1 MGSDTRV
8 VVDVT
13 VISAL
18 ALQMRL
24 TNEADDPVEMPAHQL
39 PWSNAYSTLV
49 VAVETDAPGTVL
61 ERSTPVDDPVVGM
74 VTVQPRETL
83 TGQIDLGARFPG
95 LTAALAE
102 RDVVVFWSWQ
112 LQPLDGQSGP
122 RTGGWVLLPRR

>member
-1 MGSDTRV
+1 MGSATKV
-8 VVDVT
+8 VVDATVT
-13 VISAL
+13 SAL

-24 TNEADDPVEMPAHQL
+24 TNEAADPVEMPAQQL

-49 VAVETDAPGTVL
+49 VAVETDGPGTVL
-61 ERSTPVDDPVVGM
+61 DRSTPVDDPVVGM
-74 VTVQPRETL
+74 VTVQPHESL

-112 LQPLDGQSGP
+112 LRPLNGQPGP
-122 RTGGWVLLPRR
+122 R